1 MYQFKRIL
9 IALDQSENDQILFRF
24 VSHIC
29 SRIKI
34 DKLYFVHITKTLE
47 WPAEIIE
54 KYPDCLAP
62 LDENI
67 QHMIKEQMSQYLAKD
82 LIPDSEILVM
92 DGSPEEILLKEVNI
106 KEIDLLVMGKKSIE
120 KGSGR
125 LAKKMANLAQCSVAL
140 ISNSFLKALDSEFQM
155 MVSVDFNES
164 SVDATKIAEIIRD
177 ANDAKIVIHHVY
189 RVPSGYHYSGKS
201 FDEFAEIMKKNAEEK
216 MDKLLKEVKIDPSNS
231 KIVFTL
237 DKKDNVIKKISKTAD
252 KEKAHLIVIG
262 SKGRTSS
269 ASIFLGSTAEKI
281 ISHTDKN
288 ILIVKDKRGNLDL
301 LTYMMDV

>member
-9 IALDQSENDQILFRF
+9 VALDQSNNDQILFRF

-34 DKLYFVHITKTLE
+34 DKIYFVNVTKTLE
-47 WPAEIIE
+47 WPPEIIE

-62 LDENI
+62 MDENI
-67 QHMIKEQMSQYLAKD
+67 QHVIKEQMSQYLAKD

-92 DGSPEEILLKEVNI
+92 DGNPEEVLLKEVNI
-106 KEIDLLVMGKKSIE
+106 KEIDLLVMGKKSL
-120 KGSGR
+120 KDGSGR
-125 LAKKMANLAQCSVAL
+125 LAKKMANLAQCSIAL
-140 ISNSFLKALDSEFQM
+140 ISNSFSKALDSEFQM

-164 SVDATKIAEIIRD
+164 SLNATKIAEIIRD

-201 FDEFAEIMKKNAEEK
+201 FEEFAEIMKKNAEEK
-216 MDKLLKEVKIDPSNS
+216 MNKLLKEAKIGSSNL
-231 KIVFTL
+231 KIIYTL
-237 DKKDNVIKKISKTAD
+237 DKNDNTVKKISEIAE
-252 KEKAHLIVIG
+252 KEKVHLIVIG
-262 SKGRTSS
+262 SKGRTTA
-269 ASIFLGSTAEKI
+269 ASFFLGSTAEKI
-281 ISHTDKN
+281 ISSVDQN
-288 ILIVKDKRGNLDL
+288 VLIVKNKKGNLDL